1 MSVEQVAHLLGGGFG
16 QALRLALELAQ
27 LLDRDGDGRGE
38 AGALL
43 VDLLAADGIFRHRLI
58 EMVADMGRTD
68 GDAGRYGHAV
78 EAVLLGEA
86 PPACVGR
93 AAIALAR
100 LLLHP
105 SGPRPALRPRRRPLR
120 RML

>member
-78 EAVLLGEA
+78 EAVLLREA
-86 PPACVGR
+86 ALACVGR
-93 AAIALAR
+93 AAIALPRLILHRSRRGSATPAR
-100 LLLHP
+100 R
-105 SGPRPALRPRRRPLR
+105 GP
-120 RML
+120 